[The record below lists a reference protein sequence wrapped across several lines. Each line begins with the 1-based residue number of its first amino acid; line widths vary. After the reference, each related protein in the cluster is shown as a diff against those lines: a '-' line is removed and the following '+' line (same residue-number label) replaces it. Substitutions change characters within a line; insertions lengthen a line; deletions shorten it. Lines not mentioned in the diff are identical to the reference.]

1 MWSMTYKSLSIFRH
15 LQNYPLFRYTLIVY
29 FTIVILVGWAIYERE
44 HRLKLA
50 QIDAQLLQ
58 MVYTTNK
65 TFGYDYVDRYTHK
78 TPPSPEEFNQFIATA
93 NHLAAKLEASYLY
106 VVVQEGDSF
115 YFIISN
121 EQEND
126 PTEGLAVTFWEH
138 YAQPPSEL
146 IKAFQTQQLVFSPVY
161 TDKWGTFHSVFVPMI
176 SPKGKKY
183 VVGADIAVEEIQ
195 TLLLNV
201 FLQTLAIA
209 VLFLLLLIP
218 TLLLF
223 QRYNRTKEREA
234 ISHAHLLTQQKLQR
248 QLNQQIAFEQAL
260 IDTIP
265 YPLFYKGKDCR
276 FIGVNKAYE
285 ETFGI
290 SREYLIGKQVLDLEY
305 LPYEDRLLYQAE
317 DEEIIN
323 STGTLH
329 KEMIIPF
336 SDGKDH
342 KTLYWV
348 RGFSDPEGNP
358 AGLIGAI
365 VDISELIEAK
375 EAAQSAMQA
384 KSEFLANM
392 SHEIRTP
399 MNAIIGMSELALKG
413 HLPDK
418 ERHFITKASEAS
430 HLLLDIIN
438 DILDFSKIEAGKLQ
452 IESISFNL
460 EELIVSVTDLLGIR
474 AQQKGIELLI
484 DLENNSVKTYLG
496 DPLRIKQI
504 LLNLVSNA
512 VKFTDKGE
520 VVIRV
525 RFLPTDNTTTN
536 TIRFEVKDTGIGI
549 SPDHQNSLFRAFTQA
564 DMSTT
569 RKFGGTGLGLA
580 IAKQLVNIMGGVIGF
595 KSSHNEGSTFW
606 FEIPLESEDT
616 IPLSVDT
623 PSIQKLKVL
632 VVDDNETARE
642 IFHEMLSRFGV
653 EHAICRDG
661 SDALRLLDDGF
672 SADIA
677 ILDWKMEGLDGV
689 ELYHRINERYS
700 RQITSVIMVTAY
712 EKEELLQHFH
722 VDYPQ
727 KILIKPITPSHLF
740 DTLIEMYG
748 HSRLTLPSN
757 HYGTS
762 NTLLTSLNGLSI
774 LLVEDN
780 ESNQEVAYELLTD
793 AKIAVSIVSNGQEA
807 LDWLLK
813 HPTPDA
819 ILMDC
824 QMPIM
829 DGYEATRHI
838 RNDLSLPYI
847 PIIAMTANVLQ
858 GDEETCRA
866 VGMDG
871 YIAKPIDTLKLYQE
885 IALQCHRNID
895 LNGLTD
901 EHTFPEM
908 EGINAQHA
916 LQRLSGN
923 HQLYLRIL
931 KKFPYEQQ
939 NFLARYS
946 ASAVENSQS
955 AKRLCHTLKSI
966 AAMLGMENL
975 TQLAREAEQHE
986 HPIAIDN
993 PLLSTI
999 EKEIERLIV
1008 EINKIDDLPLIKNTA
1023 LENSNPLLLSS
1034 LLSKLN
1040 NADATALDDA
1050 EFLHHAQESSLQ
1062 EAYHWIQQFEFDK
1075 AASLIQHHLQK
1086 EKQ

>member
-1 MWSMTYKSLSIFRH
+1 MTYKSLSIFRH
-15 LQNYPLFRYTLIVY
+15 LQNYPLFRYTLIAY
-29 FTIVILVGWAIYERE
+29 LAIVILVGWAIYERE

-50 QIDAQLLQ
+50 QIDAQLLE
-58 MVYTTNK
+58 MVYTTNQ

-78 TPPSPEEFNQFIATA
+78 TPPSSKEFNQFIATA
-93 NHLAAKLEASYLY
+93 NHLAAKLNASYLY
-106 VVVQEGDSF
+106 VVVQENDNF

-126 PTEGLAVTFWEH
+126 PAEGLAVTFLEH
-138 YAQPPSEL
+138 YKQPPSEL
-146 IKAFQTQQLVFSPVY
+146 IKAFQTQKLVFSPVY

-183 VVGADIAVEEIQ
+183 IVGADIAVEEIQ

-201 FLQTLAIA
+201 FFQTLAIA
-209 VLFLLLLIP
+209 ILFLLLLIP

-234 ISHAHLLTQQKLQR
+234 IGHTHILTQQKLQR

-265 YPLFYKGKDCR
+265 YPLFYKGSDCR

-317 DEEIIN
+317 DEEIIH
-323 STGTLH
+323 SIGTSH
-329 KEMIIPF
+329 KEMTIPF
-336 SDGKDH
+336 RDGKNH

-348 RGFSDPEGNP
+348 RGFADPEGNP

-375 EAAQSAMQA
+375 ETAQSAMQA

-399 MNAIIGMSELALKG
+399 MNAIIGMTELALKG
-413 HLPDK
+413 HLPEK

-460 EELIVSVTDLLGIR
+460 EELIISVTDLLGIR

-484 DLENNSVKTYLG
+484 DLENDIAKTYRG

-512 VKFTDKGE
+512 VKFTTKGE
-520 VVIRV
+520 VVIKIRL
-525 RFLPTDNTTTN
+525 LPIDNTTIN

-549 SPDHQNSLFRAFTQA
+549 SPDQQNSLFRAFTQA

-580 IAKQLVNIMGGVIGF
+580 IAKQLVTIMGGMIGF
-595 KSSHNEGSTFW
+595 KSSQNEGSTFW
-606 FEIPLESEDT
+606 FEISLENDYSTPLLIN
-616 IPLSVDT
+616 IPTL
-623 PSIQKLKVL
+623 QKLKVL

-642 IFHEMLSRFGV
+642 IFHEMLSHFGV
-653 EHAICRDG
+653 ESALCKNGD
-661 SDALRLLDDGF
+661 DALQLLDNGF
-672 SADIA
+672 NADIA
-677 ILDWKMEGLDGV
+677 ILDWKMEGIDGV

-700 RQITSVIMVTAY
+700 KQITSVIMVTAY
-712 EKEELLQHFH
+712 EKEELLQHFN
-722 VDYPQ
+722 VDSPQ

-748 HSRLTLPSN
+748 HSRLSVPSN
-757 HYGTS
+757 HYTTS
-762 NTLLTSLNGLSI
+762 NSLLTSLSGLSI

-807 LDWLLK
+807 LDWLLQ
-813 HPTPDA
+813 HPIPDA

-858 GDEETCRA
+858 GDEEACRA

-871 YIAKPIDTLKLYQE
+871 YVAKPIDSFKLYQE
-885 IALQCHRNID
+885 IARQCHRNID
-895 LNGLTD
+895 MNALS
-901 EHTFPEM
+901 HTHSFPEM

-939 NFLARYS
+939 NFLLRYS
-946 ASAVENSQS
+946 VSANENPQS

-966 AAMLGMENL
+966 AAMLGMEYL
-975 TQLAREAEQHE
+975 TELAREAENAE
-986 HPIAIDN
+986 HPIAEDH

-999 EKEIERLIV
+999 ENEIERLSV
-1008 EINKIDDLPLIKNTA
+1008 EINKIEDSISTNHTPLES
-1023 LENSNPLLLSS
+1023 LDPVHLSS

-1050 EFLHHAQESSLQ
+1050 EFLHDTQETSLQ
-1062 EAYHWIQQFEFDK
+1062 EAYRWIQQFEFDK
-1075 AASLIQHHLQK
+1075 AASSIQHHLTK
-1086 EKQ
+1086 DKQ